1 MRKLILLLV
10 LVAMGAGGWFGYRQW
25 QKPNTEAKYKTAEV
39 RRGKLVQTVT
49 ATGAIEPLVKVL
61 VGSEVSG
68 TVRRWYADFNQ
79 RVDEGF
85 ILAELD
91 QTRFKAA
98 IEQRAA
104 AVAVA
109 RARAEEAAAM
119 LATATLE
126 RQRIEEAYNKQVAS
140 NFELES
146 AKASEQAAAASLH
159 AAEAQVLAA
168 EAELRQAKTDLDK
181 TVIRAPIDGI
191 VISRD
196 VDAGQ
201 TVAATMSA
209 PTLFTIA
216 ADLRK
221 MQVNAAV
228 SETDVGKIREGT
240 AAEFRVDAYPDKRFR
255 GKVTQ
260 VRFKE
265 TVVDNVVTY
274 TTLIDVDN
282 SELLLRPGMTATIMF
297 EVARVDD
304 ALQVP
309 NAALRFNPAV
319 NNNDLNWNRPGRGQK
334 LQPRVFKLAAG
345 NQLTE
350 VPVELGLNDGS
361 FTQVTSELLQPG
373 DHIVIELEGGGGG
386 GARRFSAPP
395 RMPRM

>member
-1 MRKLILLLV
+1 MRNLVVVLILAAL
-10 LVAMGAGGWFGYRQW
+10 GAGGWYGYQQW
-25 QKPNTEAKYKTAEV
+25 QRPDSEAKYKTAEV

-68 TVRRWYADFNQ
+68 TVRRWFADFNQ
-79 RVDEGF
+79 QVEEGF
-85 ILAELD
+85 VLAELD
-91 QTRFKAA
+91 QTRFRAA
-98 IEQRAA
+98 IEQRTA

-109 RARAEEAAAM
+109 RARAEESAAM

-126 RQRIEEAYNKQVAS
+126 RQRIEVAFDKQVAS

-159 AAEAQVLAA
+159 AAEAQVLSA
-168 EAELRQAKTDLDK
+168 EAELRQSKTDLDK
-181 TVIRAPIDGI
+181 TIIRAPIDGV

-196 VDAGQ
+196 IDAGQ

-216 ADLRK
+216 NDLKK

-240 AAEFRVDAYPDKRFR
+240 AAEFRVDAYPDRRFR

-282 SELLLRPGMTATIMF
+282 SELLLRPGMTATVMF

-309 NAALRFNPAV
+309 NAALRFNPSV

-334 LQPRVFKLAAG
+334 LQPRVFKLAAD

-361 FTQVTSELLQPG
+361 FTQITSDKLQPG
-373 DHIVIELEGGGGG
+373 DHIVVELEAGRGG
-386 GARRFSAPP
+386 GAPRFSGPP